1 MPVVCS
7 KKQSKYFEKIESEVL
22 KIYEFAEEARKIGV
36 DPECRVECPPAK
48 DMASR
53 VEQLVGP
60 TGIAKILRK
69 WKEEGADQDEICF
82 RAMDLVIGGTFGKL
96 NDNEA
101 ADLAIRVALAVKT
114 EGVVSA
120 PLEGISKV
128 VIRDNALGGKPYLS
142 LYFAGPIRA
151 AGGTVQAF
159 AVLCAEYVRE
169 KMNIAPWKAT
179 KDECE
184 RFVEEVKL
192 YDRILNLQYPS
203 TNEEIAFAVDH
214 LTIELNGDPTETRE
228 VSAHRDLPRIDT
240 NFVRGGPCLVL
251 NDGLL
256 LKAKKILRIIDK
268 RKIKGWEWLKKL
280 KKLGQTVQNI
290 EEEKEEV
297 EEKDKS
303 QDYGGDLYKGK
314 NKEINDEREIKR
326 ADTPVYRRKKLL
338 EKKNPPLNKYIAD
351 IIAGRPVFA
360 FPSEI
365 GGQRIRYG
373 RSRNTG
379 LAACGVHPSQMF
391 LLEGFM
397 AIGTQIRIERPGKS
411 SSTMPVTS
419 IEPPIILMK
428 NGDVKQ
434 LWNIKEAQKIA
445 EKRIAKKI
453 LFLGD
458 ILFGY
463 GEFVE
468 NNHIMLPSGYVEEWW
483 REELDEKLKEKIQ
496 NKEDPLKNL
505 FSQISQEYLNK
516 MIKNPF
522 RYIPTGLQALDLAIN
537 FNIGLHPRYLDHW
550 GNINGT
556 DLLKIRDAF
565 KEALLTSFSI
575 DNIDEM
581 KKISYK
587 TIEEN
592 LKNGILIVNNLEIK
606 HILENAFIIHDNEG
620 SQLRIHFNRALIFI
634 EIFGFG
640 KTAKKTKNLDKI
652 AVNLTALELFPYI
665 TSIDIKDK
673 APYYMGSRMGRPEK
687 AKERTMKPPVQVL
700 FPIGHEAKL
709 QRSLQNA
716 SQTVSI
722 NVDICQKKCPKCNAI
737 TFLNKCPKCG
747 THTEIQKICTT
758 CKGLYN
764 KKENICPKCQKVLVN
779 SSVKKISFKKYLESA
794 LQNIHKTIPTIKGV
808 KGMTSEYKIPEPL
821 EKGILRAINKVWV
834 YKDGTIRA
842 DATDIP
848 LTHFN
853 CNEIGVSVEK
863 IKELGYDVDIHGK
876 PIVSGSQI
884 IELKVQD
891 VLLTEHLGDYFV
903 RVSKFVDD
911 ELEYLYHKPRFYN
924 IRERNQLIGHYMA
937 GLAPHTSAA
946 IIGRLIG
953 FTKAESGYAHPY
965 WHAAKRRN
973 ADGDEDGIMLLLDC
987 LLNFSKYYLPS
998 SLGGKMDAPLVISL
1012 LLDPLEVD
1020 SESHN
1025 VDYISR
1031 YPLKFYLDS
1040 QKYVKPT
1047 EMGEYMDLFK
1057 DHLRTESQF
1066 EGSMYTHPTKS
1077 INLGP
1082 HKSAYSLFK
1091 TMDEKIESQLY
1102 LARIITAVYEQE
1114 VAKKIISSHFAPDI
1128 LGNLR
1133 AFSTQTFRC
1142 VKCGE
1147 KYRRIPL
1154 SGKCTKCK
1162 GKLLLTVNSGGIKKY
1177 LPKAQQLIKD
1187 FNLGAYTEQRW
1198 KLIERNVQSLCDNPK
1213 IKQQTIASFFK

>member
-1 MPVVCS
+1 MPIVCS
-7 KKQSKYFEKIESEVL
+7 EKQTRYFEKIEKDVM
-22 KIYEFAEEARKIGV
+22 KIYAFAEEARKIGV
-36 DPECRVECPPAK
+36 DPECKVECPPAK
-48 DMASR
+48 DMAAR

-60 TGIAKILRK
+60 TGIAEKITQ

-82 RAMDLVIGGTFGKL
+82 RAMDLIIEGKFGKAS
-96 NDNEA
+96 NNEL
-101 ADLAIRVALAVKT
+101 ADLAIRVALAIKT

-128 VIRDNALGGKPYLS
+128 IIRDNKIGGKPYLS

-159 AVLCAEYVRE
+159 AVLCAEHVRQ

-179 KDECE
+179 EEECE

-203 TNEEIAFAVDH
+203 TNEEISFAVKN
-214 LTIELNGDPTETRE
+214 LTIELNGDPTETQE

-256 LKAKKILRIIDK
+256 LKSKKIQIIIDN
-268 RKIKGWEWLKKL
+268 RKITGWEWLKKL
-280 KKLGQTVQNI
+280 KKLGQIDQS
-290 EEEKEEV
+290 KEESE

-314 NKEINDEREIKR
+314 RLELDDKFKKKNL
-326 ADTPVYRRKKLL
+326 DTPVLKRRHLM
-338 EKKNPPLNKYIAD
+338 EEKNPPLNKYIAD
-351 IIAGRPVFA
+351 VIAGRPVFA

-391 LLEGFM
+391 ILEKYM

-411 SSTMPVTS
+411 SSVMPVTS
-419 IEPPIILMK
+419 IEPPIVLMK

-434 LWNIKEAQKIA
+434 LWNIKEAEKISD
-445 EKRIAKKI
+445 KRNTEKI

-483 REELDEKLKEKIQ
+483 TVELEDELKKIIQ
-496 NKEDPLKNL
+496 NKKNPYENL
-505 FSQISQEYLNK
+505 PSSINEEIINK
-516 MIKNPF
+516 MVKNPF
-522 RYIPTGLQALDLAIN
+522 KSIPTGRQALDIAIN

-550 GNINGT
+550 GNINGD
-556 DLLKIRDAF
+556 DLLKIREGF
-565 KEALLTSFSI
+565 EKGLQALFSI
-575 DNIDEM
+575 QNVNEL
-581 KKISYK
+581 ISIS
-587 TIEEN
+587 TEN
-592 LKNGILIVNNLEIK
+592 LGEKLKDGIAIPNNPEIK
-606 HILENAFIIHDNEG
+606 QILEKAFVVHDHEDTH
-620 SQLRIHFNRALIFI
+620 LRIHQNRALVFI
-634 EIFGFG
+634 ELLGFG
-640 KTAKKTKNLDKI
+640 KTAVKTDKI
-652 AVNLTALELFPYI
+652 DIIAEDLTALELFPYLSTVI
-665 TSIDIKDK
+665 VHDK

-687 AKERTMKPPVQVL
+687 AKERKMNPPVQSL
-700 FPIGHEAKL
+700 FPIGHDAKL
-709 QRSLQNA
+709 QRLFQNA
-716 SQTVSI
+716 AQKPSI
-722 NVDICQKKCPKCNAI
+722 KIDICQKKCPKCDAI
-737 TFLNKCPKCG
+737 TFLNLCPKCG
-747 THTEIQKICTT
+747 THTEIQKICTN
-758 CKGLYN
+758 CKGLYE
-764 KKENICPKCQKVLVN
+764 KEENHCPKCNRTLFN
-779 SSVKKISFKKYLESA
+779 SSVKKISFKTYFEKA
-794 LQNIHKTIPTIKGV
+794 LKNIHKTIPKIKGV

-853 CNEIGVSVEK
+853 CKEIGVTVEK
-863 IKELGYDVDIHGK
+863 IKELGYDNDTYGN
-876 PIVSGSQI
+876 PIVNDSQI

-891 VLLTEHLGDYFV
+891 VLLTAHIGDYFV

-911 ELEYLYHKPRFYN
+911 ELEYIYKKPRFYN
-924 IRERNQLIGHYMA
+924 ITEKNQLIGHYMA

-953 FTKAESGYAHPY
+953 FTQAESGYAHPY

-973 ADGDEDGIMLLLDC
+973 SDGDEDGIMLLLEC

-1012 LLDPLEVD
+1012 RLDPLEVD

-1025 VDYISR
+1025 VDYGSR
-1031 YPLKFYLDS
+1031 YPLQFYLDS
-1040 QKYVKPT
+1040 QNYVKPK
-1047 EMGEYMDLFK
+1047 EMKSYMDIFE
-1057 DHLRTESQF
+1057 DHLRTEAQF
-1066 EGSMYTHPTKS
+1066 EGSMFTHPTRS
-1077 INLGP
+1077 INIGP

-1091 TMDEKIESQLY
+1091 TMNEKIESQLY
-1102 LARIITAVYEQE
+1102 LAKVISAVYEKE
-1114 VAKKIISSHFAPDI
+1114 VARKVIGSHFAPDV

-1142 VKCGE
+1142 IRCGE
-1147 KYRRIPL
+1147 KFRRIPL

-1162 GKLLLTVNSGGIKKY
+1162 GKLLLTVTSGGIKKY
-1177 LPKAQQLIKD
+1177 LPIAQELVKN

-1198 KLIERNVQSLCDNPK
+1198 KIIEKQVKSLCDNPK

>member
-1 MPVVCS
+1 MPIVCS
-7 KKQSKYFEKIESEVL
+7 EKQTRYFDKIESDVL
-22 KIYEFAEEARKIGV
+22 KIYEFADEARKIGI
-36 DPECRVECPPAK
+36 DPECKVECPPAK

-60 TGIAKILRK
+60 TGIAEKLRE
-69 WKEEGADQDEICF
+69 WKEKGFDQDESCF
-82 RAMDLVIGGTFGKL
+82 RAMDLIIEGKFGKH
-96 NDNEA
+96 DNNEL

-128 VIRDNALGGKPYLS
+128 VIRDNKLGGEPYLS

-159 AVLCAEYVRE
+159 AVLCAEYVRQ

-179 KDECE
+179 EEESE
-184 RFVEEVKL
+184 RFVEEVKM

-203 TNEEIAFAVDH
+203 TNEEISFAVNH
-214 LTIELNGDPTETRE
+214 LTIELNGDPTETQE

-256 LKAKKILRIIDK
+256 LKAKKIQKIIDK
-268 RKIKGWEWLKKL
+268 RKIPGWEWLKKL
-280 KKLGQTVQNI
+280 KKLSQIDQNAEDI
-290 EEEKEEV
+290 AD
-297 EEKDKS
+297 EKDKS
-303 QDYGGDLYKGK
+303 QNYEGDLYKGK
-314 NKEINDEREIKR
+314 NLEIEDKSTKKNL
-326 ADTPVYRRKKLL
+326 DTPVLKRRNIL
-338 EKKNPPLNKYIAD
+338 EEKNPPLNKFIAD
-351 IIAGRPVFA
+351 VIAGRPVFA

-379 LAACGVHPSQMF
+379 LAACGIHPSQMF
-391 LLEGFM
+391 LLEKFM

-411 SSTMPVTS
+411 SSVMPVTS
-419 IEPPIILMK
+419 IEPPIVLMK

-434 LWNIKEAQKIA
+434 LWNIKEAEKISD
-445 EKRIAKKI
+445 KRNTKKI

-463 GEFVE
+463 GEFAE

-483 REELDEKLKEKIQ
+483 SVELEDKLKKKIQ
-496 NKEDPLKNL
+496 NKKNPYENLPSSINKED
-505 FSQISQEYLNK
+505 IDK
-516 MIKNPF
+516 MIKDPF
-522 RYIPTGLQALDLAIN
+522 NCIPTGQQALDIAIN

-550 GNINGT
+550 GNINGV
-556 DLLKIRDAF
+556 DLLKIREGF
-565 KEALLTSFSI
+565 KEALQVLFSI
-575 DNIDEM
+575 QDVDEL
-581 KKISYK
+581 ISISTK
-587 TIEEN
+587 NLEEK
-592 LKNGILIVNNLEIK
+592 LKDGILISNNPEIK
-606 HILENAFIIHDNEG
+606 QFLENAFVIHDSEDTH
-620 SQLRIHFNRALIFI
+620 LRIHHNRAIIFV
-634 EIFGFG
+634 ELLGFG
-640 KTAKKTKNLDKI
+640 KTAKKTDKI
-652 AVNLTALELFPYI
+652 DIIAKDLTALELFPYLS
-665 TSIDIKDK
+665 TIKVHDK

-687 AKERTMKPPVQVL
+687 AKERTMKPPVQSL
-700 FPIGHEAKL
+700 FPIGHDAKL
-709 QRSLQNA
+709 QRSFQNA
-716 SQTVSI
+716 SQKPSI
-722 NVDICQKKCPKCNAI
+722 KIDICQKKCPKCDAI
-737 TFLNKCPKCG
+737 TFLNLCPKCA
-747 THTEIQKICTT
+747 THTEIQKICPT
-758 CKGLYN
+758 CNGLYEKN
-764 KKENICPKCQKVLVN
+764 ENQCPKCQRTLVN
-779 SSVKKISFKKYLESA
+779 SSIKKISFKTYFENA
-794 LQNIHKTIPTIKGV
+794 LKNIHKTIPTIKGV

-821 EKGILRAINKVWV
+821 EKGILRAINQVWV

-853 CNEIGVSVEK
+853 CKEIGVSVEK
-863 IKELGYDVDIHGK
+863 IKELGYDNDTYGN
-876 PIVSGSQI
+876 PIVDDAQI

-911 ELEYLYHKPRFYN
+911 ELEYLYKKPRFYN
-924 IRERNQLIGHYMA
+924 IDDKDQLIGHYMA

-953 FTKAESGYAHPY
+953 FTQAESGYAHPY

-973 ADGDEDGIMLLLDC
+973 SDGDEDGIMLLLEC
-987 LLNFSKYYLPS
+987 LLNFSRYYLPS

-1012 LLDPLEVD
+1012 RLDPLEVD

-1025 VDYISR
+1025 VDYGSK
-1031 YPLKFYLDS
+1031 YPLQFYLDS
-1040 QKYVKPT
+1040 QNYVKPI
-1047 EMGEYMDLFK
+1047 EMNDYMDIFK
-1057 DHLRTESQF
+1057 HHLRTESQF
-1066 EGSMYTHPTKS
+1066 EGSMFTHPTKS

-1082 HKSAYSLFK
+1082 HKSAYSLFT
-1091 TMDEKIESQLY
+1091 TMNEKIDSQLY
-1102 LARIITAVYEQE
+1102 LAKVISAVNAQE
-1114 VAKKIISSHFAPDI
+1114 VARKVIGSHFAPDI

-1142 VKCGE
+1142 VRCGE
-1147 KYRRIPL
+1147 KFRRIPL

-1162 GKLLLTVNSGGIKKY
+1162 GKLLLTVTSGGIKKY
-1177 LPKAQQLIKD
+1177 LPKAQELIEEY
-1187 FNLGAYTEQRW
+1187 NLGAYTEQRW
-1198 KLIERNVQSLCDNPK
+1198 KIIELNVKSLCDNPK

>member
-1 MPVVCS
+1 MPIVCS
-7 KKQSKYFEKIESEVL
+7 EKQTKYFEKIEKDVL

-36 DPECRVECPPAK
+36 DPECTVECPPAK

-60 TGIAKILRK
+60 TGIAEKIRQ

-82 RAMDLVIGGTFGKL
+82 RAMDLVIERKFGEGS
-96 NDNEA
+96 NNEL
-101 ADLAIRVALAVKT
+101 ADLAIRVALAIKT

-128 VIRDNALGGKPYLS
+128 VIRDNKIGGDPYLS

-159 AVLCAEYVRE
+159 AILCAEYVRE

-179 KDECE
+179 EEECE

-203 TNEEIAFAVDH
+203 TNEELSFAVSH
-214 LTIELNGDPTETRE
+214 LTIELNGDPTETQE

-256 LKAKKILRIIDK
+256 LKSKKIQIIIDK
-268 RKIKGWEWLKKL
+268 RKITGWEWLKKL
-280 KKLGQTVQNI
+280 KKLGQIDQN
-290 EEEKEEV
+290 KEENAD
-297 EEKDKS
+297 EKDKS

-314 NKEINDEREIKR
+314 NLEIQEEIKKKKL
-326 ADTPVYRRKKLL
+326 DTPVSKRKNML
-338 EKKNPPLNKYIAD
+338 EEKNPPLNKYIAD
-351 IIAGRPVFA
+351 VIAGRPVFA
-360 FPSEI
+360 FPSEV

-379 LAACGVHPSQMF
+379 LAACGIHPSQMF
-391 LLEGFM
+391 LLEKYM

-411 SSTMPVTS
+411 SSVMPVTS
-419 IEPPIILMK
+419 IEPPIVLMK

-434 LWNIKEAQKIA
+434 LWNIREAEKIA
-445 EKRIAKKI
+445 EKRNAKKI
-453 LFLGD
+453 LFVGD

-463 GEFVE
+463 GEFAE
-468 NNHIMLPSGYVEEWW
+468 NNHIVLPSGYVEEWW
-483 REELDEKLKEKIQ
+483 SVELEEVIKKKIQ
-496 NKEDPLKNL
+496 NKKNPYEKLPPSISEEDIN
-505 FSQISQEYLNK
+505 N

-522 RYIPTGLQALDLAIN
+522 KFIPTGRQALDLAIN

-550 GNINGT
+550 GNINGV
-556 DLLKIRDAF
+556 DLLKIREEF
-565 KEALLTSFSI
+565 KESLQDLFSLQ
-575 DNIDEM
+575 
-581 KKISYK
+581 KINELN
-587 TIEEN
+587 TIPIEN
-592 LKNGILIVNNLEIK
+592 LEEKLKDGILITNNPDIK
-606 HILENAFIIHDNEG
+606 QILEKAFVVHDNEETH
-620 SQLRIHFNRALIFI
+620 LKIHRNRALIFI
-634 EIFGFG
+634 ELFGFG
-640 KTAKKTKNLDKI
+640 KTAKNTNKI
-652 AVNLTALELFPYI
+652 DAIAKNLTALELFTYLS
-665 TSIDIKDK
+665 TIKVNDK

-687 AKERTMKPPVQVL
+687 AKERTMKPPVQSL
-700 FPIGHEAKL
+700 FPIGHDSKL
-709 QRSLQNA
+709 QRSFQNA
-716 SQTVSI
+716 SQAPSI
-722 NVDICQKKCPKCNAI
+722 KIDICQKKCPKCDAI
-737 TFLNKCPKCG
+737 TFLNLCPKCG
-747 THTEIQKICTT
+747 THTEIQKICPV
-758 CKGLYN
+758 CKGLYE
-764 KKENICPKCQKVLVN
+764 KEEIQCPKCQRYLLN
-779 SSVKKISFKKYLESA
+779 SSVKKISFKTYFEKA
-794 LQNIHKTIPTIKGV
+794 LKNIHKTIPKIKGV

-853 CNEIGVSVEK
+853 CKEIKVSVEK
-863 IKELGYDVDIHGK
+863 IKELGYDIDIYGN
-876 PIVSGSQI
+876 PIVDNTQI

-911 ELEYLYHKPRFYN
+911 ELEYIYQKPRFYN
-924 IRERNQLIGHYMA
+924 ITEKSQLIGHYMA

-953 FTKAESGYAHPY
+953 FTQAESGYAHPY

-973 ADGDEDGIMLLLDC
+973 SDGDEDGIMLLLEC

-1025 VDYISR
+1025 VDYSSR
-1031 YPLKFYLDS
+1031 YPLQFYLDS
-1040 QKYVKPT
+1040 KKYVKPS
-1047 EMGEYMDLFK
+1047 EMKKYMDLFK
-1057 DHLRTESQF
+1057 NHLRTESQF
-1066 EGSMYTHPTKS
+1066 EGSMFTHPTKS
-1077 INLGP
+1077 INMGP
-1082 HKSAYSLFK
+1082 HKSAYTLFK
-1091 TMDEKIESQLY
+1091 TMNEKIESQLY
-1102 LARIITAVYEQE
+1102 LAKIISAVYEQE
-1114 VAKKIISSHFAPDI
+1114 VARKVIGSHFAPDI

-1147 KYRRIPL
+1147 KFRRIPL

-1162 GKLLLTVNSGGIKKY
+1162 GKLLLTVTSGGIKKY
-1177 LPKAQQLIKD
+1177 LPKAQELIKE

-1198 KLIERNVQSLCDNPK
+1198 QVIERYITSLCDNPK
-1213 IKQQTIASFFK
+1213 IKQQSIASFFK

>member
-1 MPVVCS
+1 MPIVCS
-7 KKQSKYFEKIESEVL
+7 KKQTRYFEKIETDVL

-36 DPECRVECPPAK
+36 DPECKVECPPAK

-60 TGIAKILRK
+60 TGIAEKITQ

-82 RAMDLVIGGTFGKL
+82 RAMDLVIEGKFEKL
-96 NDNEA
+96 EGLGNNER
-101 ADLAIRVALAVKT
+101 ADLAIRVALAIKT

-128 VIRDNALGGKPYLS
+128 LIRDNKIGGNPYLS

-179 KDECE
+179 EEECE

-203 TNEEIAFAVDH
+203 TNEEISFAVKN
-214 LTIELNGDPTETRE
+214 LTIELNGDPTETQE

-256 LKAKKILRIIDK
+256 LKSKKIQIIIDK
-268 RKIKGWEWLKKL
+268 RKISGWEWLKKL
-280 KKLGQTVQNI
+280 KKLGQIDQS
-290 EEEKEEV
+290 KEENAD
-297 EEKDKS
+297 EKDKS
-303 QDYGGDLYKGK
+303 QNYSGDLYKGK
-314 NKEINDEREIKR
+314 NIETDDKFKKKKL
-326 ADTPVYRRKKLL
+326 DTPVSKRRHLM
-338 EKKNPPLNKYIAD
+338 EEKNPPLNKYIAD
-351 IIAGRPVFA
+351 VIAGRPVFA

-379 LAACGVHPSQMF
+379 LAACGIHPSQMF
-391 LLEGFM
+391 LLEKFM

-411 SSTMPVTS
+411 SSVMPVTS
-419 IEPPIILMK
+419 IEPPIVLMK

-434 LWNIKEAQKIA
+434 LWNIREAEKIA
-445 EKRIAKKI
+445 DKRNTKKI
-453 LFLGD
+453 LFVGD

-483 REELDEKLKEKIQ
+483 VVELEEELKKIIQ
-496 NKEDPLKNL
+496 KKKDPYKNL
-505 FSQISQEYLNK
+505 PSSISEEDISK
-516 MIKNPF
+516 MVKNPF
-522 RYIPTGLQALDLAIN
+522 TIIPSGRQALDLATC

-550 GNINGT
+550 GNING
-556 DLLKIRDAF
+556 DNLLKIREGF
-565 KEALLTSFSI
+565 KEGLQDLFSFL
-575 DNIDEM
+575 NVDELN
-581 KKISYK
+581 
-587 TIEEN
+587 TIPTEELDEK
-592 LKNGILIVNNLEIK
+592 LKDGIMIPNNPDIK
-606 HILENAFIIHDNEG
+606 QFLENSFVIHDNEG
-620 SQLRIHFNRALIFI
+620 THLRIHQNRALVFI
-634 EIFGFG
+634 ELFGFG
-640 KTAKKTKNLDKI
+640 KTAKKTDKI
-652 AVNLTALELFPYI
+652 DIIAKNLTALELFPYFS
-665 TSIDIKDK
+665 TIKVHDK

-687 AKERTMKPPVQVL
+687 AKERTMKPPVQSL
-700 FPIGHEAKL
+700 FPIGHDAKL
-709 QRSLQNA
+709 QRLFQNA
-716 SQTVSI
+716 SQAASI
-722 NVDICQKKCPKCNAI
+722 KIDICQKKCPKCNAI
-737 TFLNKCPKCG
+737 TFLNLCPKCG
-747 THTEIQKICTT
+747 THTEIQKICPT
-758 CKGLYN
+758 CKGLYE
-764 KKENICPKCQKVLVN
+764 KEEITCPKCQRGLAN
-779 SSVKKISFKKYLESA
+779 SSVKKISFKTYFENA
-794 LQNIHKTIPTIKGV
+794 LKNIHKTIPKIKGV

-853 CNEIGVSVEK
+853 CREIGVSVEK
-863 IKELGYDVDIHGK
+863 IKELGYDNDTYGN
-876 PIVSGSQI
+876 PIVDDKQI

-911 ELEYLYHKPRFYN
+911 ELEYIYKKPRFYN
-924 IRERNQLIGHYMA
+924 ITEKNQLIGHYMA

-953 FTKAESGYAHPY
+953 FTLAESGYAHPY

-973 ADGDEDGIMLLLDC
+973 SDGDEDGIMLLLDC

-1025 VDYISR
+1025 VDYGSR
-1031 YPLKFYLDS
+1031 YPLQFYIDT
-1040 QKYVKPT
+1040 QKYIKPI
-1047 EMGEYMDLFK
+1047 EMNDYMDIFK
-1057 DHLRTESQF
+1057 HHLRTEAQF
-1066 EGSMYTHPTKS
+1066 EGSMFTHPTKS
-1077 INLGP
+1077 INIGP

-1091 TMDEKIESQLY
+1091 TMNEKIESQLY
-1102 LARIITAVYEQE
+1102 LAKVISAVYEKE
-1114 VAKKIISSHFAPDI
+1114 VARKVISSHFVPDI

-1147 KYRRIPL
+1147 KFRRIPL
-1154 SGKCTKCK
+1154 SGKCTKCR
-1162 GKLLLTVNSGGIKKY
+1162 GKLLLTVTAGGIRKY
-1177 LPKAQQLIKD
+1177 LPKAQELIKE

-1198 KLIERNVQSLCDNPK
+1198 KLIEKQVTSVCDNPK